1 MTITLFSPRLQAAAV
16 RSKTVILAKNLPANT
31 SEEEI
36 RTMFERFGH
45 LGRVVLPPSGITAI
59 VEFLE
64 PTEARSAFRGLAYTK
79 VCCDNETSNL
89 K

>member
-1 MTITLFSPRLQAAAV
+1 MIQAAAA
-16 RSKTVILAKNLPANT
+16 RSKTVILVKNLPANT

-36 RTMFERFGH
+36 TTMFERFGH

-64 PTEARSAFRGLAYTK
+64 PSEARNAFRGLAYTK
-79 VCCDNETSNL
+79 VCSSSFVTINIL
-89 K
+89 F